1 MVMKTLKLY
10 LMVVLFGLSI
20 FGCKKDSTATVKENL
35 TGKWMMTAMT
45 ISPAINGVTD
55 MFSTSDACGKDDLT
69 IFNADGTITKDE
81 GAVKCNSS
89 NPQTS
94 SGGTWVLSADG
105 KKLTMTNTSGTQQ
118 IITIVT
124 LSSTSFVGK
133 MTSVESGVTYTLT
146 VTLVKK

>member
-1 MVMKTLKLY
+1 MKKLNVY
-10 LMVVLFGLSI
+10 LLVVLFGLSL
-20 FGCKKDSTATVKENL
+20 FSCKKDEKTAQENL
-35 TGKWMMTAMT
+35 IGKWMMTAMT
-45 ISPAINGVTD
+45 ISPAMNGVTD
-55 MFSTSDACGKDDLT
+55 IFSTSDACGKDDLT

-81 GAVKCNSS
+81 GVVKCNSS

-105 KKLTMTNTSGTQQ
+105 KTLTVTSTNGPQ

-124 LSSTSFVGK
+124 LTSTSFVG
-133 MTSVESGVTYTLT
+133 TQTIVNSGVTYTYT